1 MEYNENETKADLLK
15 KIKRLEKEV
24 DNLSSEVALHE
35 RNRFRDRYTTRIL
48 DALPDMLTILDHD
61 ANIVELVSSPNTS
74 HIEGATIENIVHRN
88 VKDILPPKSYE
99 SIRIIMDKVIQTGI
113 SSIAQHELVINSVVY
128 HFENH
133 ISKLDDEYLLCI
145 CRDIS
150 HQWEIERAKE
160 EQQRAL
166 TLAQIKAE
174 EADKLKSAFLAN
186 MSHEVRTPLNAI
198 VGFSKIIVNGDST
211 ERGQYADIIEKNSHI
226 LLNLFNDILDLSALE
241 ASSLELSSRKIRL
254 LDICCQL
261 YQLYRDK
268 TQGEVELIFDGGDAD
283 TYILGDLERL
293 TQVINNLLNNAIKF
307 TIQGEIHYGFH
318 QKGNI
323 VEFYV
328 KDSGIGI
335 PSEKAA
341 TIFQRFRKI
350 NDFVQGT
357 GLGLTLCRM
366 LIEKMGGRIWLRS
379 KEKEGTTF
387 YFTLPCLQ
395 S

>member
-1 MEYNENETKADLLK
+1 MEYNENETRADLLK
-15 KIKRLEKEV
+15 KIERLEKEV
-24 DNLSSEVALHE
+24 DHLSSEVALHE
-35 RNRFRDRYTTRIL
+35 KERFRDRYSTRIL
-48 DALPDMLTILDHD
+48 EALPDMIVILDHD
-61 ANIVELVSSPNTS
+61 ANIVELVSSSNTNHS
-74 HIEGATIENIVHRN
+74 EGITPESIIHRN
-88 VKDILPPKSYE
+88 VEDIVPPKSYK
-99 SIRIIMDKVIQTGI
+99 SIRMSMDKVIQTGI
-113 SSIAQHELVINSVVY
+113 SATAQYELVINSVVY
-128 HFENH
+128 HFENY
-133 ISKLDDEYLLCI
+133 ISKLDNNYLLCI

-160 EQQRAL
+160 EQQKAL
-166 TLAQIKAE
+166 TLAQTKAA

-198 VGFSKIIVNGDST
+198 VGFSKIIVSGDST
-211 ERGQYADIIEKNSHI
+211 ERGQYADIIEKNSHM

-241 ASSLELSSRKIRL
+241 ASSLELHSRKIRL

-261 YQLYRDK
+261 FQQYRDK
-268 TQGEVELIFDGGDAD
+268 TQGEVELFFDGGDSD
-283 TYILGDLERL
+283 THILGDLERL
-293 TQVINNLLNNAIKF
+293 TQVISNLLNNAIKF
-307 TIQGEIHYGFH
+307 TNLGEIHYGFH
-318 QKGNI
+318 QKGSV

-387 YFTLPCLQ
+387 YFTLPCM
-395 S
+395 